1 MISFRE
7 YFTLYE
13 AANIHSLDAGDH
25 VTLKIGGQDVKFQ
38 VRSKQAAT
46 SSTPKPAD
54 AGEGYGYYANLEP
67 MEDFGNLE
75 NISPQTKD
83 SQPSAI
89 YNVGT
94 VHNIPLDVVKQ
105 MVDSGQG
112 TWTPKSNIPA
122 STATPANSTAD
133 SAKQPGQPG
142 YGEGGT
148 GGAQSNNQLTAGR
161 QLAYDTINR
170 ASAEKSA
177 KSALGAKIGQGID
190 DVARRMVPDQKKD
203 VTGPSVYAKDGPG
216 GVAHQQ
222 IVPTGDARYDAK
234 RQKELTNRIS

>member
-46 SSTPKPAD
+46 STAPKPAD
-54 AGEGYGYYANLEP
+54 AGEGYGYYLNLEP
-67 MEDFGNLE
+67 IENFGNLD

-83 SQPSAI
+83 TQPTSV

-94 VHNIPLDVVKQ
+94 VHNIPLDIIKQ

-112 TWTPKSNIPA
+112 NFKHKSEVSA
-122 STATPANSTAD
+122 STATPANSTAA

-142 YGEGGT
+142 YGEGG
-148 GGAQSNNQLTAGR
+148 GS
-161 QLAYDTINR
+161 YKM
-170 ASAEKSA
+170 EK
-177 KSALGAKIGQGID
+177 
-190 DVARRMVPDQKKD
+190 
-203 VTGPSVYAKDGPG
+203 
-216 GVAHQQ
+216 
-222 IVPTGDARYDAK
+222 
-234 RQKELTNRIS
+234 